1 MKNEHFRGHVAW
13 TAAQVAAL
21 PVTVDLVTAGSV
33 FGMGRTK
40 SHELARA
47 GSFPVAVLRLG
58 ARYLVPTSPIKRLLL
73 GDGHGLEE
81 LP

>member
-21 PVTVDLVTAGSV
+21 PVTVDLVTAGSL
-33 FGMGRTK
+33 FGVGRTTA
-40 SHELARA
+40 HELARA
-47 GSFPVAVLRLG
+47 GSFPVPVLRVG
-58 ARYLVPTSPIKRLLL
+58 SRYVVPSLAIKRLLI